1 MAAASPVYS
10 RFYFEM
16 RAQRHK
22 RGEILIFTRIS
33 FAYPTKLMAQLFLRL
48 FLLFFS
54 GFSACQTK
62 NESQATEARAI
73 PPAKPLAV
81 KPAGLLADTVA
92 AAAPPP
98 ATAAEIL
105 ARKQVPVLC
114 YHQIRDWRPGDSKR
128 SRDYIVPRALFRAQ
142 LKMLADSGYHTIL
155 PDQLLAY
162 LHTGA
167 PLPSKPIM
175 LTFDDTALDQY
186 TVAAPEMEKYGFKG
200 VFFVMTVSLGRPRY
214 MSKAQVRALSEAGHI
229 IGSHTWDHQNVRKFK
244 PRDWHTQVEKPTRQ
258 LEAITGKPV
267 RYFAYPFGLW
277 RSEAFG
283 ELKARGF
290 AAAFQ
295 LSTKR
300 DPAEPL
306 FTIRRLI
313 ASGYWSPRT
322 LHNNVV
328 RSF

>member
-1 MAAASPVYS
+1 MPAAPPVYC
-10 RFYFEM
+10 RFYSKM
-16 RAQRHK
+16 PAQLQK
-22 RGEILIFTRIS
+22 RDKILIFTCIS
-33 FAYPTKLMAQLFLRL
+33 FAYPTKLMAQLFFR
-48 FLLFFS
+48 FFLFFLT
-54 GFSACQTK
+54 GLSACQIK
-62 NESQATEARAI
+62 NESHRAEARII
-73 PPAKPLAV
+73 PAEKPLAV
-81 KPAGLLADTVA
+81 KPAGLPPDTVA
-92 AAAPPP
+92 TAAPPP

-105 ARKQVPVLC
+105 MRKQVPVLC
-114 YHQIRDWRPGDSKR
+114 YHQIRDWRPGDSRR
-128 SRDYIVPRALFRAQ
+128 SRDYIVPLALFRAQ

-167 PLPSKPIM
+167 PLPPKPIL

-186 TVAAPEMEKYGFKG
+186 TVAAPEMKKYGFKG

-214 MSKAQVRALSEAGHI
+214 MSKAQVRELSEAGHI
-229 IGSHTWDHQNVRKFK
+229 IGSHTWDHQNVRKYG
-244 PRDWHTQVEKPTRQ
+244 PRDWLTQVEKPTRQ
-258 LEAITGKPV
+258 LEVITGKPV

-277 RSEAFG
+277 RSEAFA